1 MTGTRT
7 WCRQHPWKNLTNMLC
22 LDMFGIYGYA
32 VKLWLCVFSGIVCWR
47 TFRGV
52 RCPAIDLSFWWNV
65 TGLLENWPFK
75 ITQVWPSLPCQRT
88 GRWGQSE
95 PNWGSQIVN
104 YGFLTRGG
112 GRCWN
117 VRRQPAKL
125 REIWCPPPVTSWFT
139 LPLTIDIIP
148 VNPSDWSYV
157 HELSKLW
164 GTTQHE
170 QNSQEAGSIQV
181 SPDLVE
187 TTSPYCSS
195 MMIVKFSMCFCSRV
209 ICHHVISWTGWLCV
223 RLISSGITHTPQ
235 SRKYRI

>member
-1 MTGTRT
+1 MGM
-7 WCRQHPWKNLTNMLC
+7 PWNFGCAFFLELFVDEPFGEYDVQRLTFVFGEMWQDSWKIGLLRSLKCGHHCLAREQVAEVKVNLTE
-22 LDMFGIYGYA
+22 
-32 VKLWLCVFSGIVCWR
+32 VHKLWIMASWH
-47 TFRGV
+47 
-52 RCPAIDLSFWWNV
+52 
-65 TGLLENWPFK
+65 E
-75 ITQVWPSLPCQRT
+75 
-88 GRWGQSE
+88 
-95 PNWGSQIVN
+95 
-104 YGFLTRGG
+104 GG